1 MTRRIRS
8 SDAPLQR
15 PPLRRQSIFILRAT
29 RILSV
34 GAALSLA
41 AACGGIPDAR
51 PKTGDAAEIV
61 LIAKS
66 QYGDFWGAVRD
77 GARIAAREYGVRL
90 SFQAPEDE
98 ADAAGQIALIRSA
111 LASGADA
118 LLVAPIEETSVAAAL
133 GGPTGRSV
141 PVLAVDS
148 PVDSP
153 LIRSFIGPDHVKA
166 GRMAGAWLAERIG
179 RNGRVGVVMPRS
191 PSRNELDRLSGFAD
205 AAAPLSG
212 IETFPLRFPD
222 DGAFRPAC
230 PPFKNVDGIV
240 VLDADR
246 TVAAAAC
253 VRDAALAGRV
263 AIVAFDSSPELLEL
277 LQEGVVGATIVYS
290 PFGMGYLAVRQ
301 AALAVRGRAVVPSVA
316 VDLYLIDTDNM
327 FSPEH
332 QKLLFP
338 FIK

>member
-1 MTRRIRS
+1 MTRRIRP
-8 SDAPLQR
+8 SDALLWR
-15 PPLRRQSIFILRAT
+15 PILRRQSFFLLRTAL
-29 RILSV
+29 ILSAC
-34 GAALSLA
+34 AALSLA
-41 AACGGIPDAR
+41 AACGGIPAAR
-51 PKTGDAAEIV
+51 PKTGNAAEIV

-98 ADAAGQIALIRSA
+98 AEAAGQAALIRSA

-118 LLVAPIEETSVAAAL
+118 LLVAPIEEATVAAAL
-133 GGPTGRSV
+133 GGSTGRSV
-141 PVLAVDS
+141 PVFAVDS

-153 LIRSFIGPDHVKA
+153 LIQSFIGPDHVKA
-166 GRMAGAWLAERIG
+166 GRMAGEWLAERIG
-179 RNGRVGVVMPRS
+179 RRGRVGIVMPRS

-212 IETFPLRFPD
+212 IETFPLRFSD
-222 DGAFRPAC
+222 DGAPRPAC
-230 PPFKNVDGIV
+230 PPLKNIDGIV
-240 VLDADR
+240 VFDADR
-246 TVAAAAC
+246 AVAAAAC

-301 AALAVRGRAVVPSVA
+301 AALAMRGRAVTPSVA
-316 VDLYLIDTDNM
+316 VDLYLVETENM